1 MEKDKLD
8 IDNYPYILID
18 LWGTIFI
25 ESDTDINIERAQI
38 LYQYTKKYN
47 PEYWYKTIYENIKKF
62 KKEER
67 KGLSIKLEERIKEL
81 LLDNNVLYTKE
92 LSKNIINKFDD
103 AYIKKSKPHINKELI
118 NLVKTKKVILASN
131 TGLVSTKCINNILKE
146 ELINKIFYKKFYSEN
161 TVYCK
166 PNPKF
171 ISDILNDL
179 HIKTNDCLFIGDS
192 YEMDYKP
199 CEELGI
205 KCYIK
210 DWSNDNYDKKSIF

>member
-8 IDNYPYILID
+8 IDNYSYILID
-18 LWGTIFI
+18 LWGTVFI
-25 ESDTDINIERAQI
+25 ESDTDINIERAKI
-38 LYQYTKKYN
+38 LYQHTKKHN
-47 PEYWYKTIYENIKKF
+47 PEYWYKAICEDIKKF

-81 LLDNNVLYTKE
+81 LLDNNVLYTKK

-103 AYIKKSKPHINKELI
+103 AYIKKCKPHINRKLI

-131 TGLVSTKCINNILKE
+131 TGLVSTKCINNILQE
-146 ELINKIFYKKFYSEN
+146 ELIDNIFYKKFYSEN

-171 ISDILNDL
+171 ISDILDYL
-179 HIKTNDCLFIGDS
+179 HIKITDCIFIGNS

-199 CEELGI
+199 CKEIGI

-210 DWSNDNYDKKSIF
+210 DWSNDNYDKKIIF